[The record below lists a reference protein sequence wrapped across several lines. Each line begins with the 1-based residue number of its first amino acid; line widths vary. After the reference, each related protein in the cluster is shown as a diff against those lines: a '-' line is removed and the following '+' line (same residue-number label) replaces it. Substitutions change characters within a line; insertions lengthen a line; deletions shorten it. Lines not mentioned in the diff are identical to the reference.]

1 MAGNQNTTPD
11 SEATKWFTLAMIG
24 TMLYV
29 GAVFTFVLSQK
40 VGNEAAE
47 AQAVE
52 VQEHGQPD

>member
-1 MAGNQNTTPD
+1 
-11 SEATKWFTLAMIG
+11 
-24 TMLYV
+24 MLYV